1 MQPPHSRR
9 VNLPLTMVRV
19 SPTLMPPCIC
29 AGPPGTSFVTCPVQV
44 LFHQLPRFAAR
55 SLTGMPSGSVLTCR
69 LPDGEGSSTAPMP
82 TIESPDIFPPVFS
95 ADFVL
100 ARRALPSRRSIL
112 QSWISSALSPPSLLP
127 GVSFFSLGP
136 KAPRL
141 SNGARLGRASPRYSV
156 VPETKARCTLQ
167 GALRA
172 YVGALQGAQW

>member
-1 MQPPHSRR
+1 MRSTHDLSRTRARGPWTGQRLQCTRAPRARADDAAGSTQAGTPPANTRMEPPHSRR

-100 ARRALPSRRSIL
+100 ARCT
-112 QSWISSALSPPSLLP
+112 
-127 GVSFFSLGP
+127 
-136 KAPRL
+136 PRL
-141 SNGARLGRASPRYSV
+141 GVAGFRAPIAS
-156 VPETKARCTLQ
+156 
-167 GALRA
+167 LRT
-172 YVGALQGAQW
+172 GFLFFR